1 MENYENNYN
10 SYNNYDDLNL
20 FKESSTITL
29 LKGILGAVVGAIPG
43 FLVWLL
49 VARLGYVSA
58 YCGLL
63 IAIGSVF
70 CYSFMTKKGELS
82 PVIGFVICTAVL
94 VVSIILAVR
103 IDWSWEFTKFFE
115 ETIYPEYLADM
126 QGYGLTTAEID
137 QYYKESLIELFGFEE
152 ATFGNCFKN
161 IKTLVEYADAKTDYI
176 MDYVLSGV
184 CGIVGAGVT
193 YTKFIKK

>member
-1 MENYENNYN
+1 MENYENNY
-10 SYNNYDDLNL
+10 DDLRIYPD
-20 FKESSTITL
+20 ESQVLTL
-29 LKGILGAVVGAIPG
+29 IKGLLGAVVGAVPG

-58 YCGLL
+58 YCGLF

-70 CYSFMTKKGELS
+70 CYSFMTKKGNLS
-82 PVIGFVICTAVL
+82 PVIGFVVCTVVL

-103 IDWSWEFTKFFE
+103 IDWAWEFTKFFE
-115 ETIYPEYLADM
+115 ETVYPDFRLSMMD
-126 QGYGLTTAEID
+126 YGFTSAEIQELYD
-137 QYYKESLIELFGFEE
+137 ESLMEEFGFAE

-161 IKTLVEYADAKTDYI
+161 LKVLVEYADAKSDYI
-176 MDYVLSGV
+176 FDYILSGA
-184 CGIVGAGVT
+184 CGLVGAGVT